1 MPIDSDMAIEH
12 EIDSP
17 FALAVRAIGSQSEM
31 ARLIG
36 KGQATVYARLKS
48 GKPIWDDK
56 DVLDKIAKATGMGR
70 EELRPDLFGPEQST
84 PQTSTT
90 VPASLEPTR

>member
-1 MPIDSDMAIEH
+1 MAIEH

-17 FALAVRAIGSQSEM
+17 LARAVRAIGSQSQT

-56 DVLDKIAKATGMGR
+56 EVLEKLSRAARMTK
-70 EELRPDLFGPEQST
+70 EQLRPDLFGNGVQST
-84 PQTSTT
+84 
-90 VPASLEPTR
+90 ASVVEAAR